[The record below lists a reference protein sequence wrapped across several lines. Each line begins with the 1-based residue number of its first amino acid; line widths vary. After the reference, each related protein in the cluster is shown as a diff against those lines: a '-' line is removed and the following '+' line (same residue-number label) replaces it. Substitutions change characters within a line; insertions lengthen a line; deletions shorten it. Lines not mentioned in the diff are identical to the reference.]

1 MKRDTTHRKS
11 KQTRAATRPAAPAA
25 RPTVACGSAPPLAEL
40 RRRATDRL
48 RKVSLALAALDR
60 ERAEAAAECERLAA
74 ALPHSTTDLKR
85 PQSTAPV
92 PELAAART
100 QADRLEATVKEVSAR
115 LASPIQRPQSQGA
128 ETSGE
133 GRARMAELQAELKKA
148 VADNATLREDM
159 ARLVRFLDELTE
171 VLQGSP
177 GDRT

>member
-1 MKRDTTHRKS
+1 MKRDTTHRRS
-11 KQTRAATRPAAPAA
+11 KQIRAATRPAAPAA

-85 PQSTAPV
+85 PQSTV
-92 PELAAART
+92 PELAAAHT